1 MAFFLLVVL
10 VKDRV
15 PCNSLGAWLSHA
27 VARNGLSVNA
37 TADKAGIHHN
47 TLHTAIRGESTMRLF
62 NLVAV
67 IGAISQLEDR
77 SPIELMKEAVMS
89 MEDLRQM
96 EAKWQKTKDDS
107 K

>member
-1 MAFFLLVVL
+1 
-10 VKDRV
+10 
-15 PCNSLGAWLSHA
+15 
-27 VARNGLSVNA
+27 
-37 TADKAGIHHN
+37 
-47 TLHTAIRGESTMRLF
+47 MRLF

-77 SPIELMKEAVMS
+77 SPIELMQEAVMS

-96 EAKWQKTKDDS
+96 EARWQKTKDDS